1 MVGLVVARKRASLQI
16 ARHHLRAWRKHFRLT
31 QGQLAERAGFSTGL
45 ISQLESG
52 RSQFTEECLR
62 RIGRALHIPAS
73 FILGNHPDHPLTELA
88 LRMRRLSPDQQA
100 KITTSVASLIA
111 QAENGSADPVQISAL
126 KHDRDVG
133 HLR

>member
-1 MVGLVVARKRASLQI
+1 MGLAVARKRASLQI

-31 QGQLAERAGFSTGL
+31 QGQLAQRSGFSTGL

-52 RSQFTEECLR
+52 RIQFSEECLR

-73 FILGNHPDHPLTELA
+73 FILGNHPDHPLTALA

-100 KITTSVASLIA
+100 KIATSVASLIA
-111 QAENGSADPVQISAL
+111 QAENGGIDSMQTSAL
-126 KHDRDVG
+126 KRDRDAD
-133 HLR
+133 HPR